1 MLIDFNAQSYPVLI
15 QSMVVFTDV
24 PNVLR
29 FRSQSTTGTPTTIE
43 IQIDDAWFTDVEAEG
58 QFFITIEGDSI
69 TNCLDPQDSANK
81 KFYIA
86 DNSEDT
92 AFFICNAL
100 RNCANVYA
108 KFYIEYLSTGN
119 IRLTAREN
127 GYQNVSSETNATDYL
142 DFTVTQG
149 TSQDEMLNAKIY
161 IDLYNGNDYIN
172 TIYKN
177 ASEGLCR
184 FNVSPLVA
192 PLAEIG
198 KATPFTLKAYSLKGD
213 TSTELTTINSNI
225 AYGYK
230 IEDSTNYIGNI
241 SGNIQPAQVVDNME
255 LYIYNK
261 RLTFSLYHNLSN
273 TPSISLT
280 VNYLDATKTAISTE
294 TQTVTLT
301 NNFTDVVI
309 LLDETLLRRSFF
321 IKVDIP
327 NYGYIQYSVIKP
339 YRATDFCERISWRN
353 EYGGISFFDFT
364 DKQVDDRQFNT
375 KTYNRSLLNYYQDD
389 QKSEEKV
396 YSKEV
401 NTTYTLVSHLL
412 GENGIKIFESMAKSK
427 FCWVND
433 KEVILDEI
441 NVEETDVKNVYQ
453 ASVKY
458 HNSLKI

>member
-1 MLIDFNAQSYPVLI
+1 MLIDYNAQSYPALI
-15 QSMVVFTDV
+15 QNLICFTDV

-29 FRSQSTTGTPTTIE
+29 FRSQNTTGTPTTIL
-43 IQIDDAWFTDVEAEG
+43 IQLDDSWHTNVEEEG

-69 TNCLDPQDSANK
+69 TNCLNAEDSTNK
-81 KFYIA
+81 NFFIA
-86 DNSEDT
+86 DNSQDT

-100 RNCANVYA
+100 RNCPNIYA
-108 KFYIEYLSTGN
+108 HFFVEYLSNGN

-127 GYQNVSSETNATDYL
+127 GYQNVSAETNATDYV
-142 DFTVTQG
+142 DFTTTQG
-149 TSQDEMLNAKIY
+149 TTTDELNGAKIY
-161 IDLYNGNDYIN
+161 IDLYNGTKYLNS
-172 TIYKN
+172 IYKN

-192 PLAEIG
+192 PLAEYG
-198 KATPFTLKAYSLKGD
+198 KATPFTLKAYMLKGD

-230 IEDSTNYIGNI
+230 IQNSENFIGNV

-255 LYIYNK
+255 LYIYDK
-261 RLTFSLYHNLSN
+261 RLTFSIYSNLTN
-273 TPSISLT
+273 TTSISLT

-301 NNFTDVVI
+301 NNFTDVLV
-309 LLDETLLRRSFF
+309 LLNETLLRRAFF

-327 NYGYIQYSVIKP
+327 NYGYIQYNVIKP

-364 DKQVDDRQFNT
+364 DKQVDDRQFNS
-375 KTYNRSLLNYYQDD
+375 KTYNRSLLNYYQDE

-412 GENGIKIFESMAKSK
+412 SEDGIKIFESMAKSK
-427 FCWVND
+427 YCWVND
-433 KEVILDEI
+433 REVILDEV
-441 NVEETDVKNVYQ
+441 NVEETDVKGVYQ

>member
-15 QSMVVFTDV
+15 QNMVCFTDV

-29 FRSQSTTGTPTTIE
+29 FRSQSTTGTPTTIN
-43 IQIDDAWFTDVEAEG
+43 ITIDDNWFSDVESES
-58 QFFITIEGDSI
+58 QYFISIENDTITNTLEVEDSI
-69 TNCLDPQDSANK
+69 NK
-81 KFYIA
+81 QFYIA
-86 DNSEDT
+86 DNSQDT

-100 RNCANVYA
+100 RNCPNVYA
-108 KFYIEYLSTGN
+108 KFYIEYLSNGN

-127 GYQNVSSETNATDYL
+127 GYQNVSAETNATDYV
-142 DFTVTQG
+142 DFTTTQG

-161 IDLYNGNDYIN
+161 LDLYNGNDYIN
-172 TIYKN
+172 TVYKN
-177 ASEGLCR
+177 ATEGVCR
-184 FNVSPLVA
+184 FNISPLVA
-192 PLAEIG
+192 PLAEYG
-198 KATPFTLKAYSLKGD
+198 QATPFTLKAYSLKGD

-255 LYIYNK
+255 LYICNK
-261 RLTFSLYHNLSN
+261 RCTFSLYHNLSN

-353 EYGGISFFDFT
+353 EYGGVSFFDFT
-364 DKQVDDRQFNT
+364 DKQVDDRQFNS
-375 KTYNRSLLNYYQDD
+375 KTYNRSLLNYYQDE

-401 NTTYTLVSHLL
+401 DTTYTLVSHLL
-412 GENGIKIFESMAKSK
+412 SEDGIKIFESMAKSK

>member
-1 MLIDFNAQSYPVLI
+1 MLIDFNSQSYPVLI
-15 QSMVVFTDV
+15 QNLICFTDI

-29 FRSQSTTGTPTTIE
+29 FRSENTSGTPTIIL
-43 IQIDDAWFTDVEAEG
+43 IQIDDAWFTDTESEG
-58 QFFITIEGDSI
+58 QWYITIEGDSI
-69 TNCLDPQDSANK
+69 TNCLDAEDSTNK
-81 KFYIA
+81 NFFVA
-86 DNSEDT
+86 DNSQDT
-92 AFFICNAL
+92 GFFIANAL
-100 RNCANVYA
+100 RNCPNVYA
-108 KFYIEYLSTGN
+108 KFHIEYLSNGN

-127 GYQNVSSETNATDYL
+127 GYQNVSAETNATDYV
-142 DFTVTQG
+142 DFTTTQG

-161 IDLYNGNDYIN
+161 LDLYNGNDYIN
-172 TIYKN
+172 TVYKN
-177 ASEGLCR
+177 ATEGVCR
-184 FNVSPLVA
+184 FNISPLVA
-192 PLAEIG
+192 PLAEFG
-198 KATPFTLKAYSLKGD
+198 KATPFTLKAYMLKGD
-213 TSTELTTINSNI
+213 TTTELTTINSNI
-225 AYGYK
+225 AYGYR
-230 IEDSTNYIGNI
+230 IENSTNYIGNI

-255 LYIYNK
+255 LYIFNK
-261 RLTFSLYHNLSN
+261 RLEFSIYSNLAN

-301 NNFTDVVI
+301 DNLIDVLV

-327 NYGYIQYSVIKP
+327 NYGFIQYNVIKP

-353 EYGGISFFDFT
+353 EYGGVSFFDFT
-364 DKQVDDRQFNT
+364 DKQVDDRQFNS
-375 KTYNRSLLNYYQDD
+375 KTYNRSLLNYYQDE

-401 NTTYTLVSHLL
+401 NTQQTLVSHLL